1 MDCISSDPQEYQESE
16 KCHQVGRKRPVSLYE
31 PFSFF
36 DDTLKPKNCENT
48 LKLNNLV
55 DNVNSSLSHISI
67 NPSIQLT
74 KRNVLRDDTNTHHL
88 KQKRLPK
95 DEEKE
100 NQITEVYFPNY
111 NFLNMSNMTKN

>member
-31 PFSFF
+31 PFSFL

-55 DNVNSSLSHISI
+55 HNVNSSHSHISI

-88 KQKRLPK
+88 KQKKLHK

-100 NQITEVYFPNY
+100 NQITEVYFQHHSS
-111 NFLNMSNMTKN
+111 LLK